1 MKPGHGNCQ
10 TRARGT
16 FFVSLAIIVIFCNV
30 FYVIGINL
38 HTVAH
43 FSPTEPHAPSL
54 ETKVIIGTDLSQF
67 LQYS

>member
-1 MKPGHGNCQ
+1 MKSGHGNCQ
-10 TRARGT
+10 TKARGT
-16 FFVSLAIIVIFCNV
+16 FYVYLVIVIIFCNII
-30 FYVIGINL
+30 YVIGINL

-43 FSPTEPHAPSL
+43 LSPTDPHAPSL